1 MCPARIFFYL
11 LPQVIIAFV
20 FLPKGM
26 IFIHEERVLLKF
38 AFGEVEADKIFID
51 LLLLLD
57 LVGPPGSHS
66 RKIAKNNFPGILAH
80 DRGLV
85 GYALSEIRP

>member
-1 MCPARIFFYL
+1 
-11 LPQVIIAFV
+11 
-20 FLPKGM
+20 M
-26 IFIHEERVLLKF
+26 IFIHEERVLLEL

-66 RKIAKNNFPGILAH
+66 RKIAKNNFPSILTH